1 VESTLG
7 EGSRFT
13 MEFPAIVPQPSPSG
27 TMPAMRGSTKIE
39 VMPADS
45 SHG

>member
-1 VESTLG
+1 
-7 EGSRFT
+7 
-13 MEFPAIVPQPSPSG
+13 MEFPAIVPTPSASG
-27 TMPAMRGSTKIE
+27 TMPAVRGSTNIE